1 MAMTDPLCLSAA
13 LEKALTENRALKE
26 ELDRIREEKK
36 ELESDYL
43 SLFSTLQKYERLVQS
58 TTMLIE
64 MAVDPDQDFNKV
76 IMETAF
82 ELIPEAD
89 YGSISIIRD
98 DDWQFVFTAGHN
110 LEALKSIPFKR
121 SYFTD
126 PRDVRSTLF
135 FDSNVFIVQGASG
148 PQNMPPEIYR
158 RYHEAVLPVSESAIV
173 QIDLANHIAGHLALD
188 IGTQEK
194 HFSKESL
201 KVMEALGSITSAFF
215 AFQRLSKL
223 QEEFQREIILSIIRI
238 VEIHDT
244 YTKGHSENVATISLD
259 LAKEMEFSAEVCK
272 QVYWSGLVHDIGK
285 ILISQSVLNKPD
297 RLSDSEFEVIK
308 NHPVWGYEVLT
319 HSKELREIAI
329 FVRHHH
335 ERYDGKGYPDRL
347 SGESI
352 PIISRILTV
361 ADSWDAM
368 IRDRAYRKGLTR
380 EVAMDEINRNE
391 GLQFDPK
398 VVEAFQRLCAKR
410 IL

>member
-1 MAMTDPLCLSAA
+1 MTNPFRL
-13 LEKALTENRALKE
+13 RE
-26 ELDRIREEKK
+26 ELEHAQLENQTLKDELNRLRAEKK
-36 ELESDYL
+36 ELEADYL

-64 MAVDPDQDFNKV
+64 MAVDPDQDFNK
-76 IMETAF
+76 IILDTAF

-89 YGSISIIRD
+89 YGSISIIKD
-98 DDWQFVFTAGHN
+98 EDWLFVYAAGHN
-110 LEALKSIPFKR
+110 LEALKSIPFKK
-121 SYFTD
+121 SYFLD
-126 PRDVRSTLF
+126 PRDVDSTLF
-135 FDSNVFIVQGASG
+135 FDSNVFVVPEAWSI
-148 PQNMPPEIYR
+148 QNMPEEVYR
-158 RYHEAVLPVSESAIV
+158 RYREAVLPVRESAVV
-173 QIDLANHIAGHLALD
+173 QIDLANQIAGHLSLD
-188 IGTQEK
+188 IGTHEEK

-244 YTKGHSENVATISLD
+244 YTKGHSEHVASISLD
-259 LAKEMEFSAEVCK
+259 LAKEMGFSAEVCR

-285 ILISQSVLNKPD
+285 ILVSQSVLNKPD
-297 RLSDSEFEVIK
+297 RLSDSEFEMIK

-335 ERYDGKGYPDRL
+335 ERYDGNGYPDRL
-347 SGESI
+347 AGEGI
-352 PIISRILTV
+352 PMISRILTV

-368 IRDRAYRKGLTR
+368 IRDRAYRKGLSR
-380 EVAMDEINRNE
+380 EVAIDEIKRNV
-391 GLQFDPK
+391 GLQFDPNVAK
-398 VVEAFQRLCAKR
+398 AFMRLCAKGA
-410 IL
+410 L

>member
-1 MAMTDPLCLSAA
+1 MTNPFRL
-13 LEKALTENRALKE
+13 RE
-26 ELDRIREEKK
+26 ELEHAQLENQTLKDELNRLRAEKK
-36 ELESDYL
+36 ELEADYL

-64 MAVDPDQDFNKV
+64 MAVDPDQDFNK
-76 IMETAF
+76 IILDTAF

-89 YGSISIIRD
+89 YGSISIIKD
-98 DDWQFVFTAGHN
+98 EDWLFVYAAGHN
-110 LEALKSIPFKR
+110 LEALKSIPFKK
-121 SYFTD
+121 SYFLD
-126 PRDVRSTLF
+126 PRDVDSTLF
-135 FDSNVFIVQGASG
+135 FDSNVFVVPEAWSI
-148 PQNMPPEIYR
+148 QNMPEEVYR
-158 RYHEAVLPVSESAIV
+158 RYREAVLPVRESAVV
-173 QIDLANHIAGHLALD
+173 QIDLANQIAGHLSLD
-188 IGTQEK
+188 IGTHEEK

-244 YTKGHSENVATISLD
+244 YTKGHSEHVASISLD
-259 LAKEMEFSAEVCK
+259 LAKEMGLSAEVCR

-285 ILISQSVLNKPD
+285 ILVSQSVLNKPD
-297 RLSDSEFEVIK
+297 RLSDSEFEMIK

-335 ERYDGKGYPDRL
+335 ERYDGNGYPDRL
-347 SGESI
+347 AGEGI
-352 PIISRILTV
+352 PMISRILTV

-368 IRDRAYRKGLTR
+368 IRDRAYRKGLSR
-380 EVAMDEINRNE
+380 EVAIDEIKRNV
-391 GLQFDPK
+391 GLQFDPNVAK
-398 VVEAFQRLCAKR
+398 AFMRLCAKGA
-410 IL
+410 L

>member
-1 MAMTDPLCLSAA
+1 MTNPFRL
-13 LEKALTENRALKE
+13 RE
-26 ELDRIREEKK
+26 ELEHAQLENQTLKDELNGLRAEKK
-36 ELESDYL
+36 ELEADYL

-64 MAVDPDQDFNKV
+64 MAVDPDQDFNK
-76 IMETAF
+76 IILDTAF

-89 YGSISIIRD
+89 YGSISIIKD
-98 DDWQFVFTAGHN
+98 EDWLFVYAAGHN
-110 LEALKSIPFKR
+110 LEALKSIPFKK
-121 SYFTD
+121 SYFLD
-126 PRDVRSTLF
+126 PRDVDSTLF
-135 FDSNVFIVQGASG
+135 FDSNVFVVPEAWSI
-148 PQNMPPEIYR
+148 QNMPEEVYR
-158 RYHEAVLPVSESAIV
+158 RYREAVLPVRESAVV
-173 QIDLANHIAGHLALD
+173 QIDLANQIAGHLSLD
-188 IGTQEK
+188 IGTHEEK

-244 YTKGHSENVATISLD
+244 YTKGHSEHVASISLD
-259 LAKEMEFSAEVCK
+259 LAKEMGLSAEVCR

-285 ILISQSVLNKPD
+285 ILVSQSVLNKPD
-297 RLSDSEFEVIK
+297 RLSDSEFEMIK

-335 ERYDGKGYPDRL
+335 ERYDGNGYPDRL
-347 SGESI
+347 AGEGI
-352 PIISRILTV
+352 PMISRILTV

-368 IRDRAYRKGLTR
+368 IRDRAYRKGLSR
-380 EVAMDEINRNE
+380 EVAIDEIKRNV
-391 GLQFDPK
+391 GLQFDPNVAK
-398 VVEAFQRLCAKR
+398 AFMRLCAKGA
-410 IL
+410 L

>member
-1 MAMTDPLCLSAA
+1 MTDPLHLTEE
-13 LEKALTENRALKE
+13 LEKIRLENLALRE
-26 ELDRIREEKK
+26 EMDRLREEKK
-36 ELESDYL
+36 DLESDYL

-64 MAVDPDQDFNKV
+64 MAVDPDQDFNKI
-76 IMETAF
+76 IMDTAF

-89 YGSISIIRD
+89 FGSISIIKD
-98 DDWQFVFTAGHN
+98 DDWQFVYAVGHN
-110 LEALKSIPFKR
+110 LEALKSIPFKKA
-121 SYFTD
+121 YFID
-126 PRDVRSTLF
+126 PRNVRSTLF
-135 FDSNVFIVQGASG
+135 FDSNVFVVQEAGSI
-148 PQNMPPEIYR
+148 QNMPEEIYR
-158 RYHEAVLPVSESAIV
+158 RYREAVHPMSESAIV
-173 QIDLANHIAGHLALD
+173 QIDLANNIAGHLSLD
-188 IGTQEK
+188 IGMQEDK

-244 YTKGHSENVATISLD
+244 YTKGHSEHVASISLD
-259 LAKEMEFSAEVCK
+259 LAKEMGLSAEVCK
-272 QVYWSGLVHDIGK
+272 QVYWSGLVNDIGK

-297 RLSDSEFEVIK
+297 RLSDSEFEIIK
-308 NHPVWGYEVLT
+308 NHPVWGYEVLC

-347 SGESI
+347 QGENI
-352 PIISRILTV
+352 PMISRILTV

-368 IRDRAYRKGLTR
+368 IRDRAYRKGLSR
-380 EVAMDEINRNE
+380 EVTIDEINRNA
-391 GLQFDPK
+391 GLQFDPV
-398 VVEAFQRLCAKR
+398 VVEAFKRLCDKG